1 MADHRQPLRTSSR
14 PLSAVKVLEHVSG
27 PMRSTGRLLA
37 ELGASVFHIVDSSGA
52 REASSPQ
59 QAGSFTYF
67 NAAKEVIELDIRTPP
82 GLAKFNDLAAQ
93 ADILLLSAEHFTS
106 EQLDKLRRDFARKV
120 VVVFSPFG
128 LTGECKDWKLTEAV
142 FHALSGVLSQSGNP
156 GLPPLLPPPGLA
168 FGCANSQAVFAT
180 MLAYWNGLH
189 NGRGEFVDF
198 SIFEGAA
205 LCYDPGY
212 GVAGS
217 ASAGIPAYKLPRG
230 RPEARFRYP
239 IIRCKDGDVRTCILA
254 RRQWHNMRKW
264 MGEPERFMD
273 PKYDQLSTRF
283 QDPDLIPA
291 IAEFFATMTRDE
303 IEAGGKKFGVPVAAL
318 YGLSEAI
325 GAEHFAER
333 NALVQVPTRAGEL
346 VPLINGVVEINGER
360 MGVEQ
365 RPVQFLDGEDIVF
378 ASRGTEKSVSLSP
391 TARPMEGVKVLDL
404 GVIVVGAEQGRLFA
418 DQGADVIKIETSAF
432 PDGTRQT
439 PFPNTVPSGFAAGNR
454 GKRGL
459 SLNLRS
465 ERGLALFKQLAA
477 QSDVILSNYKP
488 GTLEALGIDFD
499 SLKEIN
505 PAIIVVDNSAFGPTG
520 SWAHRMGYGPLV
532 RATTGMTKMYRY
544 PDDPEGYGDAMTV
557 YPDHVGGRTGA
568 IGALALMIGRLTS
581 GKGGRVSVAQAEILL
596 QHFGELIATG
606 KDEPSLPDA
615 PYGVFPAK
623 GDDEWLVITVEDD
636 QQWHALCGVIGRT
649 DWSADRALDGAAG
662 RCRNR
667 SAINAGVAGW
677 VAGRDAGEAMVALQK
692 AGVPAGKMLRI
703 SELPEF
709 AAFRDREVFRL
720 CSHPAVPEE
729 FLVENNLTS
738 FSSIPDPAFR
748 PAPLIAEHTTK
759 ILEERLGLSVDEV
772 KALAADGV
780 VEIDVSL

>member
-1 MADHRQPLRTSSR
+1 
-14 PLSAVKVLEHVSG
+14 
-27 PMRSTGRLLA
+27 
-37 ELGASVFHIVDSSGA
+37 
-52 REASSPQ
+52 
-59 QAGSFTYF
+59 
-67 NAAKEVIELDIRTPP
+67 
-82 GLAKFNDLAAQ
+82 
-93 ADILLLSAEHFTS
+93 
-106 EQLDKLRRDFARKV
+106 
-120 VVVFSPFG
+120 
-128 LTGECKDWKLTEAV
+128 
-142 FHALSGVLSQSGNP
+142 
-156 GLPPLLPPPGLA
+156 
-168 FGCANSQAVFAT
+168 
-180 MLAYWNGLH
+180 
-189 NGRGEFVDF
+189 
-198 SIFEGAA
+198 
-205 LCYDPGY
+205 
-212 GVAGS
+212 
-217 ASAGIPAYKLPRG
+217 
-230 RPEARFRYP
+230 
-239 IIRCKDGDVRTCILA
+239 
-254 RRQWHNMRKW
+254 
-264 MGEPERFMD
+264 
-273 PKYDQLSTRF
+273 
-283 QDPDLIPA
+283 
-291 IAEFFATMTRDE
+291 
-303 IEAGGKKFGVPVAAL
+303 
-318 YGLSEAI
+318 
-325 GAEHFAER
+325 
-333 NALVQVPTRAGEL
+333 L

-365 RPVQFLDGEDIVF
+365 RPVQFLDGEDIAF
-378 ASRGTEKSVSLSP
+378 ASWGTEKSVSLSP

-499 SLKEIN
+499 SLKAIN

-581 GKGGRVSVAQAEILL
+581 GKGGRVSVAQADILL

-606 KDEPSLPDA
+606 KDEPGLPDA

-623 GDDEWLVITVEDD
+623 GDDEWLVITVTDD

-649 DWSADRALDGAAG
+649 DWTADRALDGAEG

-667 SAINAGVAGW
+667 STINAGVAGW
-677 VAGRDAGEAMVALQK
+677 VAGRDAGEAMVALQN

-709 AAFRDREVFRL
+709 AAFRDRKVFRS

-748 PAPLIAEHTTK
+748 PAPLIGEHTTDV
-759 ILEERLGLSVDEV
+759 LEEWLGLSVDEV
-772 KALAADGV
+772 KALAADGI
-780 VEIDVSL
+780 VEIA